1 MEAGSIPALATIPGG
16 KREKQSCFFDGI
28 GLKGFSIRREFL
40 HHRGSPPAAASGRQA
55 NKGNAPRNHSQL
67 YRKHRK
73 QATPLRPGFDS
84 PVPRKPNSKHTMTKR
99 IDKVYQRYFDK
110 KTGKYHVLYRTGKR
124 ADGTWDVHL
133 GIYDTLAASESLT
146 TGRLITPQEN
156 KHKNIRP

>member
-1 MEAGSIPALATIPGG
+1 M
-16 KREKQSCFFDGI
+16 FFRWY

-40 HHRGSPPAAASGRQA
+40 HHRGSPPAVAGGCRA

-84 PVPRKPNSKHTMTKR
+84 PVSRKHNSKHTMTKR

-124 ADGTWDVHL
+124 ADGTWDIHL
-133 GIYDTLAASESLT
+133 GMYDTLAASESLT